1 MIVGCNKNNVTVKS
15 ISEEIMLSL
24 KSIENLGC

>member
-15 ISEEIMLSL
+15 IAEEIMLSV